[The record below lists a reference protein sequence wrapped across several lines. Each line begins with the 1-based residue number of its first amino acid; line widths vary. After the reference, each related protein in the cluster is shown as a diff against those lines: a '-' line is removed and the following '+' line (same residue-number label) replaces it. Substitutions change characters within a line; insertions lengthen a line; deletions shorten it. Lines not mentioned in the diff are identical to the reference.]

1 MKQNNELGSAFKDC
15 VTLKAIDLPIPNF
28 KPLPM
33 YDGFVKATY
42 LLPIIG
48 LPRLKRGKPR
58 KTTYRTT
65 KRDSAKRN
73 GRYEKKV

>member
-1 MKQNNELGSAFKDC
+1 MKQNNEMGSAFKDC
-15 VTLKAIDLPIPNF
+15 VSLKIIDLGFLNLRPLACDYFRTVELRPF
-28 KPLPM
+28 KI
-33 YDGFVKATY
+33 K
-42 LLPIIG
+42 

>member
-1 MKQNNELGSAFKDC
+1 MEHNFTFESAFKDC

-58 KTTYRTT
+58 KTTYRTV
-65 KRDSAKRN
+65 KRFSAKRN
-73 GRYEKKV
+73 K